1 MITIKVN
8 KAPTLPICKMNCDTK
23 LHNKLDEFE
32 LTKHLNSHSTNLILG
47 KPGSGKTNLL
57 YQLFKSKKLMN
68 KVFDKIILFQ
78 PLKSRESMKDPLFN
92 QLPDNQKFDE
102 LTSENLELAEDQLDE
117 GNNCIIFD
125 DMGAFLKDKE
135 IRTQFKKLIYNRRHN
150 HLTIFFLVQ
159 TWYSVEKDIR
169 KLFSNIFVFRV
180 NKKELETI
188 FDEVIEK
195 PKDLITELSAI
206 VYDKPYNF
214 LFINTDTGKLFKNFD
229 ELIIK

>member
-1 MITIKVN
+1 
-8 KAPTLPICKMNCDTK
+8 
-23 LHNKLDEFE
+23 
-32 LTKHLNSHSTNLILG
+32 
-47 KPGSGKTNLL
+47 
-57 YQLFKSKKLMN
+57 
-68 KVFDKIILFQ
+68 
-78 PLKSRESMKDPLFN
+78 
-92 QLPDNQKFDE
+92 
-102 LTSENLELAEDQLDE
+102 
-117 GNNCIIFD
+117 
-125 DMGAFLKDKE
+125 MGAFLKDKE

-195 PKDLITELSAI
+195 PKELITELSAI